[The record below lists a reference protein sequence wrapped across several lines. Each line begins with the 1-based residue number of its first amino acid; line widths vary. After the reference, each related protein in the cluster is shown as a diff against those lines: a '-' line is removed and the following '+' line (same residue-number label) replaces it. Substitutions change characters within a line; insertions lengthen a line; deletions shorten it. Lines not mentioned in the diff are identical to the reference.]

1 MDNDT
6 RNAGKRRTVT
16 RLAEQASRAQPRVL
30 AVEDL
35 HWANRSTLAHLAALT
50 AIIATC
56 PAVLVMTSRLEQD
69 PIDQAW
75 RAGAGGRP
83 LITIDIGALY
93 PEEAD
98 LLAAP
103 FFGATTEIAKRCIER
118 AAGNPLFLEQLL
130 RNAAEGAKSAV
141 PGSVQSLV
149 QARLDRLDPAQD
161 GAAGSVCSWATL

>member
-6 RNAGKRRTVT
+6 RNAGKRRTMT
-16 RLAEQASRAQPRVL
+16 GLARQATRAQPRVL

-35 HWANRSTLAHLAALT
+35 HWADRATLAHLAALA
-50 AIIATC
+50 AIVAEC
-56 PAVLVMTSRLEQD
+56 PAVLVMTSRLDQD

-75 RAGAGGRP
+75 RAEAGARP
-83 LITIDIGALY
+83 LSTIDIGALY

-98 LLAAP
+98 LPAAP
-103 FFGATTEIAKRCIER
+103 FDGSNTELAKRCIER

-130 RNAAEGAKSAV
+130 RNAVEGANFAV

-149 QARLDRLDPAQD
+149 QARLDRLDRAD
-161 GAAGSVCSWATL
+161 KAALQVAS